1 MIAYPTPT
9 FDAKTIRTAPG
20 YRPTG
25 KSGMTMKTD
34 QPEAVTAQSVP
45 NKKTKKNG
53 GYFNLGARFDDIP
66 KKFKYNEGTPLS
78 RPNADGNQLDTMLVL
93 QPQWAEPKNPM
104 MTDILDILNAKL
116 ITEERKGRLTAAQV
130 KALDERGAKRR
141 QVDDTSAV
149 RDFVDAQARMNKD
162 KLVLNAMEN
171 GFSRK
176 EAEKAYEKMREDEA
190 VRALKKER
198 QPSEML
204 RDVLR
209 DALDSKFGTGVVAAP
224 GSAPGAGIR
233 SPAPD
238 PTKALIRTIASS
250 PGKSSASAFR
260 PIGAA
265 LAAAA
270 PAPAGPPAPVDPSP
284 RSKSVGGR
292 PRSSLGNP
300 TLNTAE
306 IVQRL
311 RGAGVSVSPTLYAG
325 VGRGRKGNTGVRMS
339 QHELTF
345 GTMDDTLRR
354 AQDLFKKHM
363 APDS

>member
-1 MIAYPTPT
+1 M
-9 FDAKTIRTAPG
+9 FDAKTIRAAPG

-34 QPEAVTAQSVP
+34 QPEAVTAKSVP
-45 NKKTKKNG
+45 NKKTKNG
-53 GYFNLGARFDDIP
+53 GYFNLGARADDIP

-104 MTDILDILNAKL
+104 MTDILDILNAKV

-141 QVDDTSAV
+141 QVDDKSGV
-149 RDFVDAQARMNKD
+149 SDFVDAQAQMNKD
-162 KLVLNAMEN
+162 KLILNAMEN

-209 DALDSKFGTGVVAAP
+209 DALDSKFGSGVVAAP
-224 GSAPGAGIR
+224 GAGPSAGASAGFGSP
-233 SPAPD
+233 SPA
-238 PTKALIRTIASS
+238 KAIIRALTGS
-250 PGKSSASAFR
+250 PGKSAFR
-260 PIGAA
+260 PISES

-284 RSKSVGGR
+284 RSKSVGAR

-300 TLNTAE
+300 TLNTAD

-311 RGAGVSVSPTLYAG
+311 RGVGVNVSPTLYP
-325 VGRGRKGNTGVRMS
+325 GRGPNRKGTTGVRMTE
-339 QHELTF
+339 HELTF

-363 APDS
+363 DPG